1 MQAGHDATVEQ
12 DLVMLREE
20 LIELKRQVQI
30 IKKVIKEEIA
40 RYEIDQIKRGKDVE
54 SILDLI

>member
-1 MQAGHDATVEQ
+1 MQTGHDATVEQ
-12 DLVMLREE
+12 DLVILREE
-20 LIELKRQVQI
+20 LIELKRQVQV

-40 RYEIDQIKRGKDVE
+40 RYEIDQIKKGRDVE